1 MVSPQNLDF
10 LGWSVP
16 HKPGAQFL
24 AVLLGHMWVLGKV
37 QPMAIRLRT
46 LASANLRRI
55 ESVEVVGAA
64 VIRPD
69 WLDAITGHQGH
80 YASA

>member
-1 MVSPQNLDF
+1 MP
-10 LGWSVP
+10 
-16 HKPGAQFL
+16 
-24 AVLLGHMWVLGKV
+24 
-37 QPMAIRLRT
+37 IRRDT

>member
-1 MVSPQNLDF
+1 
-10 LGWSVP
+10 
-16 HKPGAQFL
+16 
-24 AVLLGHMWVLGKV
+24 
-37 QPMAIRLRT
+37 MAIRLRT

-55 ESVEVVGAA
+55 KAIKVIRAA